1 MHPGGSENKRYGF
14 CVSPHFVWGFL
25 QRGLKSL
32 FEHFEL
38 AKVSQHHSGLISTRP
53 QGFRLGQRLNEHTL
67 KIQLT
72 KITLSP
78 RVHRCAPAVFTRS

>member
-1 MHPGGSENKRYGF
+1 MHPGDSENKRSGF
-14 CVSPHFVWGFL
+14 CVSLHFVLCFL

-38 AKVSQHHSGLISTRP
+38 AKVSQHHSGLICTHP
-53 QGFRLGQRLNEHTL
+53 QGFRLGQRLNEHML

-78 RVHRCAPAVFTRS
+78 RMHRCAPAVFTPG